1 MGIIQYIKEIKYN
14 IGFIDG
20 DIDSIIKGEPIKVNW
35 LKHSYKD
42 RWFAGV
48 TPYYVA
54 VVWTGFDIPERINSN
69 GNPAARVWRQVMSKV
84 HSGYSWAD
92 FTYPYLAPD
101 THVFIEAP
109 TQVAR
114 TDQDLIEDGI
124 TTDDFDNS
132 YYWDNYY
139 NTPGQGGNSVVI
151 IG

>member
-1 MGIIQYIKEIKYN
+1 MT
-14 IGFIDG
+14 F
-20 DIDSIIKGEPIKVNW
+20 
-35 LKHSYKD
+35 
-42 RWFAGV
+42 
-48 TPYYVA
+48 T
-54 VVWTGFDIPERINSN
+54 VWTGFDTPAVISSN

-84 HSGYSWAD
+84 HAGLAWAD